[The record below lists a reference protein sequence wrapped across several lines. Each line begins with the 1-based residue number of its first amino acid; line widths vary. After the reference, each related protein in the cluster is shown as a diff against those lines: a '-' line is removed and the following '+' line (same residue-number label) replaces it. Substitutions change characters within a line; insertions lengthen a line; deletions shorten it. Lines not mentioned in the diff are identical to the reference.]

1 VSGSAQVHSIDA
13 ISAFGSALRIF
24 EDQASRA
31 LIAIDEQ
38 ANGAL
43 QWLEHDAPAYWKE
56 QVRRCYDDV
65 ARTRTALETCRM
77 RTVADHRPSCIEETE
92 AHRAAQRKL
101 REAEEKID
109 VVRRWAQKVREE
121 IDEYRGRMMRFQQC
135 LDGDV
140 PQFLALL
147 KRTVA
152 TLDAYADRPQAARG
166 GSPASS
172 TAPPQSS
179 SSPETP

>member
-1 VSGSAQVHSIDA
+1 MSGSAQVHSIDA

-24 EDQASRA
+24 EDQATRA

-38 ANGAL
+38 AQGAL

-65 ARTRTALETCRM
+65 ARARSALETCRM

-92 AHRAAQRKL
+92 ALRAAQRKL
-101 REAEEKID
+101 REAEDKIE

-121 IDEYRGRMMRFQQC
+121 IDEYRGRVMRFQQC
-135 LDGDV
+135 LDQDV
-140 PQFLALL
+140 PQTLALL
-147 KRTVA
+147 NRTVA
-152 TLDAYADRPQAARG
+152 ALDAYADRPQKVSGGPPAA
-166 GSPASS
+166 AL
-172 TAPPQSS
+172 PPRTNHP
-179 SSPETP
+179 PETP